1 MKTRFGPFTL
11 DPQARQLLR
20 ATEQVHVSPKAFD
33 LLAALLQ
40 SRPNVLSKDTLQQ
53 QLWPDTFVAEANLS
67 NLVAEIRQALGDSSR
82 EPRFIRT
89 VHRFGYAFCG
99 EAAMIAAD
107 PRESAPV
114 RCWIEWGL
122 KRFPMSVGG
131 YVIGRDPDTDI
142 RIESAT
148 VSRRHARIVVSN
160 DGAVLEDFGSKN
172 GTYRNDTRVTEP
184 VPLRNG
190 DQIRLG
196 SLRLLFNVRESD
208 STETQVE
215 SAL

>member
-1 MKTRFGPFTL
+1 MKTRFGPFVL

-20 ATEQVHVSPKAFD
+20 GTEQLPVSPKAFD
-33 LLAALLQ
+33 LLAALVQ
-40 SRPNVLSKDTLQQ
+40 ARPNVLSKDLLQK

-67 NLVAEIRQALGDSSR
+67 NLVAEIRQSLGDSAR
-82 EPRFIRT
+82 EPTFIRT

-99 EAAMIAAD
+99 EAAMIAEA
-107 PRESAPV
+107 RESSPV
-114 RCWIEWGL
+114 KCWVEWGV
-122 KRFPMSVGG
+122 KRFPLAAGE
-131 YVIGRDPDTDI
+131 YVMGRDPDTDI
-142 RIESAT
+142 RLESAT

-172 GTYRNDTRVTEP
+172 GTYHNDTRVTES

-190 DQIRLG
+190 DHIRLG
-196 SLRLLFNVRESD
+196 SIRLLFNVRESD

>member
-11 DPQARQLLR
+11 DPHARQLLR
-20 ATEQVHVSPKAFD
+20 GTEQIHLSPKAFD
-33 LLAALLQ
+33 LLAALVQ
-40 SRPNVLSKDTLQQ
+40 ARPNVLSKDTLQK

-67 NLVAEIRQALGDSSR
+67 NLVVEIRQSLGDSPR
-82 EPRFIRT
+82 EPQFIRT

-99 EAAMIAAD
+99 EAAMMAEA
-107 PRESAPV
+107 RESSPV
-114 RCWIEWGL
+114 KCWVEWGV
-122 KRFPMSVGG
+122 KRFPLAAGA
-131 YVIGRDPDTDI
+131 YVMGRDPDTDI
-142 RIESAT
+142 RLESAT

-172 GTYRNDTRVTEP
+172 GTYHNDTRVTES

-190 DQIRLG
+190 DHIRLG
-196 SLRLLFNVRESD
+196 SIRLLFNVRESD

>member
-11 DPQARQLLR
+11 DPHARQLLR
-20 ATEQVHVSPKAFD
+20 GTEQIHLSPKAFD
-33 LLAALLQ
+33 LLTALLHA
-40 SRPNVLSKDTLQQ
+40 RPNVLSKDTLQK

-67 NLVAEIRQALGDSSR
+67 NLVAEIRQAVDDSAR

-99 EAAMIAAD
+99 DATMVAGES
-107 PRESAPV
+107 RESGAV
-114 RCWIEWGL
+114 KCWVEWGL
-122 KRFPMSVGG
+122 KRFPLSVGEH
-131 YVIGRDPDTDI
+131 VIGRDPETEI
-142 RIESAT
+142 RLESAT

-172 GTYRNDTRVTEP
+172 GTYHNDTRVTEP

-190 DQIRLG
+190 DHIRLG

-215 SAL
+215 SNL

>member
-11 DPQARQLLR
+11 DPHARQLLR
-20 ATEQVHVSPKAFD
+20 GSEQIHLSPKAFD
-33 LLAALLQ
+33 LLASLLE
-40 SRPNVLSKDTLQQ
+40 SRPNVLSKDTLQK

-67 NLVAEIRQALGDSSR
+67 NLVAEIRQSLGDSAR

-99 EAAMIAAD
+99 DAAMIAE
-107 PRESAPV
+107 PRESGSV
-114 RCWIEWGL
+114 KCWIEWGL
-122 KRFPMSVGG
+122 KRFPMSAGEH
-131 YVIGRDPDTDI
+131 VIGRDPDTDI
-142 RIESAT
+142 RLESAT
-148 VSRRHARIVVSN
+148 VSRRHARIVVTHE
-160 DGAVLEDFGSKN
+160 GAMLEDFGSKN
-172 GTYRNDTRVTEP
+172 GTYHNDTRVTEP

-190 DQIRLG
+190 DQIRMG

>member
-1 MKTRFGPFTL
+1 MKTRFGPFVL

-20 ATEQVHVSPKAFD
+20 GTEQLHVSPKAFD
-33 LLAALLQ
+33 LLAALVQ
-40 SRPNVLSKDTLQQ
+40 ARPNVLSKDLLQK

-67 NLVAEIRQALGDSSR
+67 NLVAEIRQSLGDSAR
-82 EPRFIRT
+82 EPTFIRT

-99 EAAMIAAD
+99 DAAIVAAESRD
-107 PRESAPV
+107 SAPV

-122 KRFPMSVGG
+122 KRFPLSAGG
-131 YVIGRDPDTDI
+131 HVIGREPDADI
-142 RIESAT
+142 RLESAT
-148 VSRRHARIVVSN
+148 VSRRHARIVVTEQ
-160 DGAVLEDFGSKN
+160 GAILEDFGSKN
-172 GTYRNDTRVTEP
+172 GTYHNDTRVTES

-190 DQIRLG
+190 DHIRLG
-196 SLRLLFNVRESD
+196 SIRLLFNVRESD